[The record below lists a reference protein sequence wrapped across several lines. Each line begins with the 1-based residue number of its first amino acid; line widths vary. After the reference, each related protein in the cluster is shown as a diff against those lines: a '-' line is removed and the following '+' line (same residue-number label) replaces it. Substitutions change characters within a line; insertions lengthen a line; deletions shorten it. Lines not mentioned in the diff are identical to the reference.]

1 MSLTRSSIQRL
12 IVLSVLS
19 GAGLLGCFGMPR
31 ALQKNGVPATATILE
46 VWDTGWTVNDDPV
59 IGMAVRVQP
68 PSGPS
73 YEARIE
79 KTPISRIAVPQFQ
92 PGATV
97 PVRFDPQNPALVAVD
112 FDPPAAAPVASSG
125 NPYRDHYVRAAA
137 PATRFLP
144 PPPDPALF
152 LGTSDSAT
160 DTLTLV
166 ENGFELLGASE
177 VANVPDPRPALEQG
191 KEIGAAAV
199 VVYGHFDPPGGTS
212 LEVLPYRRRP
222 GAAGATMDAA
232 SLTLVQGLG
241 PGQQVA
247 TYWGKTPAPVLGVYA
262 RALNGGEKAA
272 LGGSGGVMVDGVS
285 LGSPAEAAQVAV
297 GDVIVAID
305 GHAVATNS
313 ELKELV
319 GSLAGRSVSLEL
331 LRHGARL
338 VVQVALNDS

>member
-1 MSLTRSSIQRL
+1 MSLTR
-12 IVLSVLS
+12 LSARGLFALTALA
-19 GAGLLGCFGMPR
+19 GAGLLGCFGMPK

-68 PSGPS
+68 PSGAS

-137 PATRFLP
+137 PGTHFLP
-144 PPPDPALF
+144 PPPAPDLF

-160 DTLTLV
+160 DTVTLV

-177 VANVPDPRPALEQG
+177 VANTPDPRPAVEQG
-191 KEIGAAAV
+191 KEIGAAVV

-212 LEVLPYRRRP
+212 LEVLPYRRSA
-222 GAAGATMDAA
+222 GATGATMDAA

-247 TYWGKTPAPVLGVYA
+247 TYWGKTSPPVLGVYT
-262 RALNGGEKAA
+262 RSLNEHERAA

-285 LGSPAEAAQVAV
+285 QGSPAEAAHVAT

-313 ELKELV
+313 ELKDLV
-319 GSLAGRSVSLEL
+319 GSLAGRSVSLDL
-331 LRHGARL
+331 LRHGAR
-338 VVQVALNDS
+338 VAVQVALNNP